1 MLIRNMGD
9 WSPILRCSL
18 IMPPRITADAK
29 AEARLR
35 LLEAAAARFAHE
47 GLDGA
52 SIDAI
57 AIDAGYAKGT
67 IYNYFEGKTQLFL
80 EVIAEGARRA
90 ASRYAEVEGRGTVR
104 DQLLALAEADVS
116 VVREEEAFQR
126 VVIREALSFRPETY
140 PAIVVHLAPYLQRV
154 ESALADGVRSGEVR
168 SDRPTSQLALLFVGT
183 LALLYVQHW
192 GSDGAWPSLDEVPA
206 IAVTSFFDG
215 AASRGTT

>member
-1 MLIRNMGD
+1 MT
-9 WSPILRCSL
+9 
-18 IMPPRITADAK
+18 PRITEDAK

-35 LLEAAAARFAHE
+35 LLEAAAAHFARQ

-90 ASRYAEVEGRGTVR
+90 ASRYAKVESRGTVR
-104 DQLLALAEADVS
+104 DRLIALAEADVS
-116 VVREEEAFQR
+116 VVRDEEAFQK
-126 VVIREALSFRPETY
+126 VVVREALSFRPETY
-140 PAIVVHLAPYLQRV
+140 PAIVAHLAPYLDQV
-154 ESALADGVRSGEVR
+154 EAVMADGTRAGEIR
-168 SDRPTSQLALLFVGT
+168 GDRPTPQLALLFVGT

-192 GSDGAWPSLDEVPA
+192 GSGGAWPSLDEIPTL
-206 IAVTSFFDG
+206 AVTDFLDG
-215 AASRGTT
+215 AAPRGST